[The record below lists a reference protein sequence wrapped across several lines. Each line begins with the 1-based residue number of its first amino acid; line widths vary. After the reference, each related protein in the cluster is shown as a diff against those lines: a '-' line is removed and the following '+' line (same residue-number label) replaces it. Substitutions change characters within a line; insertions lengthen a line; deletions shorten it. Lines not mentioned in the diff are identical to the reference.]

1 MLTADYLRRQAD
13 TCLRIARSCFDLT
26 AAERLRY
33 LALELKAKAAEIEED
48 ERMPLPAFGR
58 ISSSNRN
65 TDR

>member
-33 LALELKAKAAEIEED
+33 MALELRAKAVEIEED
-48 ERMPLPAFGR
+48 ERMPPPALGR
-58 ISSSNRN
+58 TSSSNRN